1 MQFLLKIKLDGN
13 FMQPDHMDLA
23 RKIRHFF
30 ATVFAQI
37 KLDTRDGL
45 TDLSKSQEKALLPI
59 INEIYSKTFKD
70 MNKDNANYP
79 GIDYG
84 DFDDGLSL
92 QMTITVSKQ
101 KVQETVNKILKY
113 DKERKIKEV
122 WMFFLIVDAI
132 PSNVKINTEDIKIK
146 YMTLDDLSDK
156 VINADLDYQ
165 RSFLSLIERQYSS
178 YFRDNLSFSIPENT
192 RVPTDLSMFND
203 FIETEEWFPDN
214 PEEGYEKIYNFISSF
229 QDCLLSCSYDARK
242 ILAYI
247 LEVQGIPPNY
257 NSKVKIYLDNL
268 MGRLNIN
275 DDNFDEFEYQLELLV
290 ASNLV
295 DIEKEFQNFDGMTVR
310 YRKVVVASYH
320 TYEPEINL
328 FSVLPK
334 FYVKHYAFKEYLT
347 AIKNADFFL
356 LSDQEVHNF

>member
-1 MQFLLKIKLDGN
+1 
-13 FMQPDHMDLA
+13 MQPDHMDLA

-59 INEIYSKTFKD
+59 INEIYSKKFKD
-70 MNKDNANYP
+70 MNETNANYP

-84 DFDDGLSL
+84 DFDNELGL

-101 KVQETVNKILKY
+101 KVQETVAKITKY

-132 PSNVKINTEDIKIK
+132 PRNIRINTEDIKVK
-146 YMTLDDLSDK
+146 YMTLDDLSDE
-156 VINADLDYQ
+156 VINASLDYQ
-165 RSFLSLIERQYSS
+165 KTFLSLIESQYSR
-178 YFRDNLSFSIPENT
+178 YFRNNTSIDIPENT
-192 RVPTDLSMFND
+192 RVPKDLTMFND

-214 PEEGYEKIYNFISSF
+214 PNEGYEKIYNFISSF

-247 LEVQGIPPNY
+247 LEVQGIPSDY
-257 NSKVKIYLDNL
+257 NSKVKMYLDSL
-268 MGRLNIN
+268 MGRLNITDN
-275 DDNFDEFEYQLELLV
+275 NFDEFEYQLELLV
-290 ASNLV
+290 ASDLV
-295 DIEKEFQNFDGMTVR
+295 DIENEYQGFDGITIKN
-310 YRKVVVASYH
+310 RKVVVVSYQ

-334 FYVKHYAFKEYLT
+334 FYVKHYSFKEYLV
-347 AIKNADFFL
+347 AIKNADFYL
-356 LSDQEVHNF
+356 LSDNEVHNY